1 MFAAALAIAGSGL
14 SAAWRFIR
22 PIAPWI
28 LVAVVGA
35 VVWHWT
41 PIVGPR
47 AQLAALEERRA
58 TLETERDDWRRAAQG
73 WEASYRSSEALRG
86 RERTTAQAAAA
97 SLIEQCSAR
106 VAEARASA
114 RVVERIVTR
123 EPTYDESRCPVRE
136 RVDPGLLRDALR
148 PSAGTD

>member
-1 MFAAALAIAGSGL
+1 MFAAALAIARSGIA
-14 SAAWRFIR
+14 AAWSVIR
-22 PIAPWI
+22 PAAPWI

-35 VVWHWT
+35 VVWHFT
-41 PIVGPR
+41 PIVGVR
-47 AQLAALEERRA
+47 AQLDRLEGRVA
-58 TLETERDDWRRAAQG
+58 DLELERDQWRTAAQG
-73 WEASYRSSEALRG
+73 WESSFRSSEALRG
-86 RERTTAQAAAA
+86 REQATAQAAAA

-148 PSAGTD
+148 PEARPD